1 MTYHKRTLLN
11 LRGRHMSEDF
21 SLTSTVTLN
30 NGVEMERFGLGVW
43 QAENGEATPA
53 VAAAIKNGYRL
64 IDTAKAYGNEADV
77 RTGIEQGI
85 AEAGISREDLF
96 ITTKL
101 ANPDHGYDSTL
112 TNFEGSLERLGLDYV
127 DLYLIHWPVT
137 GKYKDTWKAME
148 KIYDQG
154 LAKAI
159 GVCNFNQET
168 MEDLLTDANIVPAVD
183 QIELHPLLQQPDM
196 VQYADDHNIH
206 LEAWSPLGG
215 GKVLNNPVIGQIAAK
230 YGKSAAQILIRWSL
244 QMGFTVIP
252 KSVHEQRII
261 ENAQIFDFALTK
273 EDMDL
278 IATLDEHYR
287 TSYWL
292 TSFDWYT
299 GDAK

>member
-1 MTYHKRTLLN
+1 
-11 LRGRHMSEDF
+11 MSEDF
-21 SLTSTVTLN
+21 TITSTVTLN

-85 AEAGISREDLF
+85 AEAGIAREDLF

-252 KSVHEQRII
+252 KDRKSVV
-261 ENAQIFDFALTK
+261 
-273 EDMDL
+273 
-278 IATLDEHYR
+278 
-287 TSYWL
+287 
-292 TSFDWYT
+292 
-299 GDAK
+299 

>member
-1 MTYHKRTLLN
+1 
-11 LRGRHMSEDF
+11 
-21 SLTSTVTLN
+21 
-30 NGVEMERFGLGVW
+30 
-43 QAENGEATPA
+43 
-53 VAAAIKNGYRL
+53 
-64 IDTAKAYGNEADV
+64 
-77 RTGIEQGI
+77 
-85 AEAGISREDLF
+85 
-96 ITTKL
+96 
-101 ANPDHGYDSTL
+101 
-112 TNFEGSLERLGLDYV
+112 
-127 DLYLIHWPVT
+127 
-137 GKYKDTWKAME
+137 
-148 KIYDQG
+148 
-154 LAKAI
+154 
-159 GVCNFNQET
+159 

-261 ENAQIFDFALTK
+261 ENAQVFDFALSK

>member
-1 MTYHKRTLLN
+1 MTEEL
-11 LRGRHMSEDF
+11 SI
-21 SLTSTVTLN
+21 TSKVTLN
-30 NGVEMERFGLGVW
+30 NGLEMERFGLGVW

-53 VAAAIKNGYRL
+53 VAAAIENGYRL
-64 IDTAKAYGNEADV
+64 IDTAKAYGNETDV
-77 RTGIEQGI
+77 RDGIQQGLSKTGL
-85 AEAGISREDLF
+85 SREDLF

-112 TNFEGSLERLGLDYV
+112 KNFEGSLERLGLDYV

-137 GKYKDTWKAME
+137 DQYKDTWKAME

-159 GVCNFNQET
+159 GVCNFNKET

-196 VQYADDHNIH
+196 VEYAADNNIH

-215 GKVLNNPVIGQIAAK
+215 GQVLGNPVINEIATK
-230 YGKSAAQILIRWSL
+230 YNKSAAQILIRWSL

-252 KSVHEQRII
+252 KSVHEKRII
-261 ENAQIFDFALTK
+261 ENSQVFDFALSA
-273 EDMDL
+273 EDMQL
-278 IATLDEHYR
+278 IATLDKHFR

-292 TSFDWYT
+292 TSFDWYN

>member
-1 MTYHKRTLLN
+1 
-11 LRGRHMSEDF
+11 MSEDF
-21 SLTSTVTLN
+21 TITSTVTLN

-112 TNFEGSLERLGLDYV
+112 ANFEGSLERLGLDYV

-148 KIYDQG
+148 KSM
-154 LAKAI
+154 
-159 GVCNFNQET
+159 T
-168 MEDLLTDANIVPAVD
+168 
-183 QIELHPLLQQPDM
+183 
-196 VQYADDHNIH
+196 
-206 LEAWSPLGG
+206 
-215 GKVLNNPVIGQIAAK
+215 KV
-230 YGKSAAQILIRWSL
+230 
-244 QMGFTVIP
+244 
-252 KSVHEQRII
+252 
-261 ENAQIFDFALTK
+261 
-273 EDMDL
+273 
-278 IATLDEHYR
+278 
-287 TSYWL
+287 
-292 TSFDWYT
+292 
-299 GDAK
+299 